1 MAGGLGMGGAD
12 GRGMGWLALEAFDPA
27 PVAVALTIG
36 PDHRLVYTNLAYR
49 AFVGDRP
56 LGEPIGRAFGVAAK
70 QDYGD
75 LFDRVLE
82 TGEPVSLVEAP
93 VRPAAAD
100 AGDEERY
107 FSFTLSRF
115 THDRPGVLVV
125 AVDVTEQAA
134 AVRRADRATEEQK
147 RSRRRFESLVWINA
161 QVVWVSDAAGKVIES
176 SGGWERITGQSREE
190 FLGEGWTQ
198 ALHPDDREPTLRSWD
213 RTRRHARPWHHV
225 YRVRT
230 REGEYRHF
238 EVRSAPVVENG
249 VVTEWIG
256 TCFDIEQEWRE
267 RQRRELLDRA
277 AAAAAEQP
285 GLTEMF
291 AALADVLVPALA
303 DGCGVH
309 LLPDLGDRPAGA
321 PITAQRVATAA
332 DRGLRQQAPAVE
344 QRFAPDSGFA
354 RALERRRPLQRTF
367 PPGRPPAGLLPKTTT
382 DWLAETGA
390 TSVVLMPVVVDGA
403 VAAAVTAARRG
414 DRGPMSRDDIALM
427 RQIFEHTHDA
437 LSGAVQF
444 HRTQQIALALQHG
457 LLAEPP
463 ALSDLRI
470 VARYMASP
478 AAAEVGGDWYD
489 SFVLPDGATLVA
501 IGDVAGHDLAAA
513 VGMSQ
518 LRNMLRVLT
527 ADRLAP
533 PGEIL
538 RRLNNAMETVAPE
551 ATATCVLA
559 RVEEPGPGRWQLNYA
574 VAGHPPPLLVTSGGD
589 GRFLQEGVNPL
600 LGFPFDQTYES
611 STEPLPPGSTV
622 LLYTDGL
629 VERPG
634 EHLDAGLDRLRRQA
648 CTLAHRRL
656 DLLCDGLLDDLP
668 TTGTDDI
675 AMIAVRTPETATP
688 AASTKPQN

>member
-1 MAGGLGMGGAD
+1 MGGA
-12 GRGMGWLALEAFDPA
+12 GARGMGWLALEAFDPA

-36 PDHRLVYTNLAYR
+36 PEHRLVYTNLAYR

-56 LGEPIGRAFGVAAK
+56 LGEPIGRAFGAAAK

-75 LFDRVLE
+75 LFDRVLT

-93 VRPAAAD
+93 VTPAAAES
-100 AGDEERY
+100 GDEERY

-115 THDRPGVLVV
+115 THERPGVLVV
-125 AVDVTEQAA
+125 AVDVTEQVT
-134 AVRRADRATEEQK
+134 AVRRANRATEEQR
-147 RSRRRFESLVWINA
+147 RSRRRFESLVWISA
-161 QVVWVSDAAGKVIES
+161 QVVWVSDAAGQVVES

-190 FLGEGWTQ
+190 FLGGGWTQ

-213 RTRRHARPWHHV
+213 RTRRQGRPWHHV

-230 REGEYRHF
+230 RDGEYRHF
-238 EVRSAPVVENG
+238 DVRSAPVVEDG
-249 VVTEWIG
+249 VVVEWIG

-267 RQRRELLDRA
+267 RRRRELLDRA
-277 AAAAAEQP
+277 AAAAAEQTA
-285 GLTEMF
+285 LTGMF
-291 AALADVLVPALA
+291 AALAEVLVPALA

-309 LLPDLGDRPAGA
+309 LLPDFGDRPAGA
-321 PITAQRVATAA
+321 PVIAQRVATAA
-332 DRGLRQQAPAVE
+332 DSGLRRLPPGGE
-344 QRFAPDSGFA
+344 ERFAAGSGFA

-367 PPGRPPAGLLPKTTT
+367 PPGRPPAGLLPASTT
-382 DWLAETGA
+382 DWLSETGA
-390 TSVVLMPVVVDGA
+390 TSVVLMPVIVDGA
-403 VAAAVTAARRG
+403 VAAVVTAARRG
-414 DRGPMSRDDIALM
+414 DRGAMGPDDIALM
-427 RQIFEHTHDA
+427 RQIFEHTHDP
-437 LSGAVQF
+437 LSGAVQL
-444 HRTQQIALALQHG
+444 HRTQRVALALQHG
-457 LLAEPP
+457 LLAQPP
-463 ALSDLRI
+463 DLDALRI
-470 VARYMASP
+470 VARYVASP

-489 SFVLPDGATLVA
+489 SFVLPDGATAVA

-513 VGMSQ
+513 VDMSR

-559 RVEEPGPGRWQLNYA
+559 RVEEPRPGRWQFNYA
-574 VAGHPPPLLVTSGGD
+574 VAGHPPPLLVTLEGD
-589 GRFLQEGVNPL
+589 GRFLQEAANPL
-600 LGFPFDQTYES
+600 LGFPFDQAYQS
-611 STEPLPPGSTV
+611 STEPLPPGSTL

-629 VERPG
+629 VEHPG

-648 CTLAHRRL
+648 SALAHRPL
-656 DLLCDGLLDDLP
+656 ELLCDGLLDELP

-675 AMIAVRTPETATP
+675 AIIAVRVPGPDAP
-688 AASTKPQN
+688 ADPAKPRPPN

>member
-1 MAGGLGMGGAD
+1 MGGAG

-36 PDHRLVYTNLAYR
+36 PDHRLVYTNLAFR

-56 LGEPIGRAFGVAAK
+56 LGEPIGRAFTVTTK
-70 QDYGD
+70 QDYGE
-75 LFDRVLE
+75 LFDRVLA

-93 VRPAAAD
+93 VKPAAAD
-100 AGDEERY
+100 AGDAERY
-107 FSFTLSRF
+107 FSFTLSPF
-115 THDRPGVLVV
+115 THERPGVLVV
-125 AVDVTEQAA
+125 AVDVTEHAA
-134 AVRRADRATEEQK
+134 AVRRADLATEEQ
-147 RSRRRFESLVWINA
+147 RRARRRFESLVWINA
-161 QVVWVSDAAGKVIES
+161 QVVWVSDAAGQVIES

-190 FLGEGWTQ
+190 FLGDGWTL
-198 ALHPDDREPTLRSWD
+198 ALHPDDREPTLRSWN
-213 RTRRHARPWHHV
+213 RTRRQGRPWRYV

-230 REGEYRHF
+230 RDGEYRHF
-238 EVRSAPVVENG
+238 DVRAAPVVEDG
-249 VVTEWIG
+249 VVVEWIG
-256 TCFDIEQEWRE
+256 TCFDIELEWRE

-277 AAAAAEQP
+277 AAAAAEQTA
-285 GLTEMF
+285 LTEMF
-291 AALADVLVPALA
+291 GALAEVLVPGLA

-321 PITAQRVATAA
+321 PIIARRVATAA
-332 DRGLRQQAPAVE
+332 GNGLLRQPTGGE
-344 QRFAPDSGFA
+344 ERFAPSSGFA

-367 PPGRPPAGLLPKTTT
+367 PPGRPPADLLPKSST
-382 DWLAETGA
+382 DWLTAAGA

-414 DRGPMSRDDIALM
+414 DRGPMSRDDVALM

-437 LSGAVQF
+437 LSGAVRF
-444 HRTQQIALALQHG
+444 HRTQQVALALQHG

-463 ALSDLRI
+463 ELDDLQI

-489 SFVLPDGATLVA
+489 SFVLPDGATVVA

-513 VGMSQ
+513 VEMSQ

-551 ATATCVLA
+551 ATATCILA
-559 RVEEPGPGRWQLNYA
+559 RIEGPDRGRWQVNYA
-574 VAGHPPPLLVTSGGD
+574 VAGHPPPLLVTPGGD
-589 GRFLQEGVNPL
+589 GRFLQEATNPL
-600 LGFPFDQTYES
+600 LGFPFDQHYKS
-611 STEPLPPGSTV
+611 STEPLPPGSTL

-629 VERPG
+629 VEHPG
-634 EHLDAGLDRLRRQA
+634 EHLDNGLDRLRRHTS
-648 CTLAHRRL
+648 TLAHRSL
-656 DLLCDGLLDDLP
+656 EHLCDGLLDDLP

-675 AMIAVRTPETATP
+675 AMIAVRTP
-688 AASTKPQN
+688 AS

>member
-1 MAGGLGMGGAD
+1 
-12 GRGMGWLALEAFDPA
+12 MGWLALEAFDPA

-36 PDHRLVYTNLAYR
+36 PEHRLVYTNLAFR

-56 LGEPIGRAFGVAAK
+56 LGEPIGRAFTVTTK
-70 QDYGD
+70 QDYGE
-75 LFDRVLE
+75 LFDRVLA
-82 TGEPVSLVEAP
+82 TGEPVSLAEAP
-93 VRPAAAD
+93 VKPAAAD
-100 AGDEERY
+100 AGDAERY

-115 THDRPGVLVV
+115 THERPGVLVV

-134 AVRRADRATEEQK
+134 AVRRADRATEEQR

-161 QVVWVSDAAGKVIES
+161 QVVWVSDAAGNVIES

-190 FLGEGWTQ
+190 FLGEGWTL

-213 RTRRHARPWHHV
+213 QTRRRARPWSYV

-230 REGEYRHF
+230 RDGEYRHF
-238 EVRSAPVVENG
+238 DVRAAPVVEG
-249 VVTEWIG
+249 GAVVEWIG
-256 TCFDIEQEWRE
+256 TCFDIELEWRE
-267 RQRRELLDRA
+267 RQRRRLLDRA
-277 AAAAAEQP
+277 AAAAAEQTA
-285 GLTEMF
+285 LSEMF
-291 AALADVLVPALA
+291 AALAEVLVPTLA

-309 LLPDLGDRPAGA
+309 LLPDFGDRPAGA
-321 PITAQRVATAA
+321 PIITRRVATAA
-332 DRGLRQQAPAVE
+332 GSGLLRQPTGGE
-344 QRFAPDSGFA
+344 ERFAPGSGFA

-367 PPGRPPAGLLPKTTT
+367 PPGRPPTDLLPKSTT
-382 DWLAETGA
+382 DWLTA
-390 TSVVLMPVVVDGA
+390 TDATNVVLMPVVVDGA

-414 DRGPMSRDDIALM
+414 DRGPMSRDDVALM

-437 LSGAVQF
+437 LSGAVRF
-444 HRTQQIALALQHG
+444 HRTQQVALALQHG

-463 ALSDLRI
+463 ELSDLRI

-478 AAAEVGGDWYD
+478 TAAEVGGDWYD
-489 SFVLPDGATLVA
+489 SFVLPDGATVVA

-513 VGMSQ
+513 VEMSQ

-551 ATATCVLA
+551 ATATCILA
-559 RVEEPGPGRWQLNYA
+559 RVEGPDHGRWQVNYS
-574 VAGHPPPLLVTSGGD
+574 VAGHPPPLLVTPGGD
-589 GRFLQEGVNPL
+589 GHFLHEATNPL
-600 LGFPFDQTYES
+600 LGFPFDQLYRS
-611 STEPLPPGSTV
+611 STVPLPPSSTL

-629 VERPG
+629 VEHPG
-634 EHLDAGLDRLRRQA
+634 EHLDTGLDRLRRHA
-648 CTLAHRRL
+648 ATLADRPLEHL
-656 DLLCDGLLDDLP
+656 CDDLLKDLP

-675 AMIAVRTPETATP
+675 ALIAVRTPD
-688 AASTKPQN
+688 S